1 MNINPVCNDGNCT
14 AAQSFKGYE
23 PKIKVVG
30 KVDDY
35 VQSMLD
41 TYNAQ
46 IENQANL
53 YKKNINV
60 AQKDKAL
67 FFNSGTITSKIDLKK
82 LSNADDFYRG
92 IVDNLKAN
100 SEAGT
105 KGLKKAFSRIV

>member
-1 MNINPVCNDGNCT
+1 MNINPVCNDGNC
-14 AAQSFKGYE
+14 AATQSFKGYE
-23 PKIKVVG
+23 PKVNVVG

-46 IENQANL
+46 LEGQANL
-53 YKKNINV
+53 YKRNINV

-67 FFNSGTITSKIDLKK
+67 FVNSGAVTSKIDLKK
-82 LSNADDFYRG
+82 LNHASDFYKG

-100 SEAGT
+100 SEVGT
-105 KGLKKAFSRIV
+105 KGLEKAFSRIV

>member
-1 MNINPVCNDGNCT
+1 MNINPVCNDGICT

-23 PKIKVVG
+23 PRVKVAG
-30 KVDDY
+30 DINGY

-46 IENQANL
+46 LENEANL
-53 YKKNINV
+53 YKRNINI
-60 AQKDKAL
+60 AQRDKAL
-67 FFNSGTITSKIDLKK
+67 FVNSGTVTSKIDLKK
-82 LSNADDFYRG
+82 LSNPKEFYIG